1 MIMKSIYTLRES
13 KMRVLGFSSGT
24 GNSLWK
30 ALELQKEMELTFEG
44 CPYEIVGVFS
54 DNPESKAIAYA
65 KEVGL
70 PYYALNLKEFHAS
83 KGASITDM
91 QVRAEF
97 DQEVYELTKNCN
109 ADVIMLSGYVWA
121 TTEILVDNYLMI
133 NVHPAD
139 LSIEKEG
146 KRPYAGG
153 NCIAGTLNEREKTI
167 CSSAHIVTSELDYGP
182 LLMRSPDL
190 KIDYEAYEAFDD
202 LKKKTLKDVNIQS
215 REITARVLFDLAEG
229 NFAYDEKKQVLYKGN
244 VIRTGYKV
252 NSWEEDK
259 LRHERDMNGMIKP
272 KSIAVIGASA
282 KGGLGFAVVDNCRK
296 LGYTG
301 KLYAVNRNAEKIG
314 DVEAFSTI
322 LDIPTEVDLAIIT
335 IPSSFVLEVAK
346 ECGEKGVKAIVCIT
360 AGFKEVGG
368 EGAEN
373 EKKLLAIVDKYNMRM
388 LGPNCMGLLNTSSE
402 INMNATMLQHSPV
415 KGNVAFVTQSGAM
428 GATLLDYAESMGL
441 GFSFVASLGN
451 QANVNVNDFLPI
463 LAEDESTKV
472 IMLYLEAIVEP
483 MRFLRLASKVAKQKP
498 IILVK
503 SGRSTAGAEAASSHT
518 GSIAGSDEFL
528 SAMIEKTGIYRV
540 ETLEQAYYT
549 AMALSKVPEMRGKR
563 VGIITNAG
571 GPGILLA
578 DSLSKYGF
586 EMPVMGDGE
595 RTDLAGKLLKEA
607 STGNPVDLVAAAPP
621 EHYKIAVA
629 AMINSGKY
637 DAIAVVCVPPA
648 SINTG
653 LVAAAVA
660 EPLRQANMPV
670 VCCFMGPTLGQSARE
685 VLNREGIPNVDYPE
699 KIAEA
704 MYGLYQQGTREIET
718 PEVEI
723 NVARRHKALKIIKGV
738 KTGEYLRSDK
748 AYELLECYGFD
759 IPRYRMAKDVNDT
772 KDTTDAKDV
781 ESELEFPVV
790 AKIEHREIV
799 HKSDAGGVILRIEG
813 KEQLKKT
820 MELLFAKFPG
830 AEGVLVQEQSN
841 PGIELILG
849 GKKEIGMGSAVMAGA
864 GGIGVEIYKDVFL
877 AHAPVSVDKAQKSI
891 KGLKC
896 YPILKGYRGKDGIN
910 VDKFAEAVKL
920 MSQMLMELPEIT
932 EADLNPLVYDT
943 LNQRLLA
950 LDCRIRL

>member
-1 MIMKSIYTLRES
+1 MIMKSIYTPRES

-30 ALELQKEMELTFEG
+30 ALELQKELEKTFEG
-44 CPYEIVGVFS
+44 CSYEIVGVFS
-54 DNPESKAIAYA
+54 DNPESKAISYA
-65 KEVGL
+65 EEIGL
-70 PYYALNLKEFHAS
+70 PHYAINLKEFHAS
-83 KGASITDM
+83 KNASITDIG
-91 QVRAEF
+91 VRAEF
-97 DQEVYELTKNCN
+97 DKEVYELTKSCN

-139 LSIEKEG
+139 LSVERDG

-153 NCIAGTLNEREKTI
+153 NCIAGTLTEKEETI
-167 CSSAHIVTSELDYGP
+167 CSSAHIVTSEVDYGP
-182 LLMRSPDL
+182 LLMRSPDIR
-190 KIDYEAYEAFDD
+190 IDYEAHEAFDD
-202 LKKKTLKDVNIQS
+202 LKKKTLKEVNVQS

-229 NFAYDEKKQVLYKGN
+229 NFGYDEKKQVLYKGA
-244 VIRTGYKV
+244 VVPTGYKV
-252 NSWEEDK
+252 DSWEEDK
-259 LRHERDMNGMIKP
+259 LRHERDMNAMIKP
-272 KSIAVIGASA
+272 KAIAVIGASA

-314 DVEAFSTI
+314 EVEAFSTI

-335 IPSSFVLEVAK
+335 IPSNFVLDVAK

-360 AGFKEVGG
+360 AGFREVGG
-368 EGAEN
+368 EGVEN

-483 MRFLRLASKVAKQKP
+483 MRFLRLTSEVAKKKP
-498 IILVK
+498 IVLVK
-503 SGRSTAGAEAASSHT
+503 SGRSAAGAQAASSHT
-518 GSIAGSDEFL
+518 GSIAGSEEFL
-528 SAMIEKTGIYRV
+528 SAMIEKTGIHRV
-540 ETLEQAYYT
+540 DTLEQAYYT

-563 VGIITNAG
+563 VGVITNAG

-586 EMPVMGDGE
+586 EMPVMSDNE
-595 RTDLAGKLLKEA
+595 RSELAAQLLKEA
-607 STGNPVDLVAAAPP
+607 STANPIDLVAAAPP
-621 EHYKIAVA
+621 EHYKIAVE

-637 DAIAVVCVPPA
+637 DAIALVCVPPA

-653 LVAAAVA
+653 LVAAAAA
-660 EPLRQANMPV
+660 EPLKKANMPV

-685 VLNREGIPNVDYPE
+685 VLNLEGIPNVDYPE
-699 KIAEA
+699 KIAET
-704 MYGLYQQGTREIET
+704 MYGLYLRGIRGIEIPEGESPET
-718 PEVEI
+718 EM
-723 NVARRHKALKIIKGV
+723 NVGRRHQALKIIKGV
-738 KTGEYLRSDK
+738 KEGEYLRSDK
-748 AYELLECYGFD
+748 AYELLKCYGFD
-759 IPRYRMAKDVNDT
+759 IPGYALAKNE
-772 KDTTDAKDV
+772 KDI
-781 ESELEFPVV
+781 EFELKFPVV

-799 HKSDAGGVILRIEG
+799 HKSDVGGVILNIQGKKQLEDRIA
-813 KEQLKKT
+813 
-820 MELLFAKFPG
+820 ELLAKFPG

-841 PGIELILG
+841 MGIELIIG
-849 GKKEIGMGSAVMAGA
+849 GKTEKGMGSAVMAGA

-877 AHAPVSVDKAQKSI
+877 AHAPVSLNKAKDCI
-891 KGLKC
+891 KELMC
-896 YPILKGYRGKDGIN
+896 FPILEGFRGKTGIN
-910 VDKFAEAVKL
+910 VDQFAEAVNL
-920 MSQMLMELPEIT
+920 MSQMLVELPEIS
-932 EADLNPLVYDT
+932 EADLNPMVYDVR
-943 LNQRLLA
+943 NERLLA